1 MYDAE
6 EWLAV
11 SGLTVNVSLI
21 EQTLGRSNH
30 SYWLRVGV
38 MFDQDEDETETA
50 AVEEVGQRTADAAL
64 HSTAVDKEVEISPH
78 ILSSSSSKSNNQNDS
93 NKHEDNCDKDTT
105 SITGVSTTDSGRL
118 YTLAVL
124 SSDVGK
130 LIVPVL
136 EDWVDLCSVRVLIVV
151 GVVVVAV
158 VVPFILHYAI
168 YYVILYLSY
177 IYDILTDCN
186 Y

>member
-38 MFDQDEDETETA
+38 MFDEDETETT
-50 AVEEVGQRTADAAL
+50 AVEEEAEEDGQHTADASL
-64 HSTAVDKEVEISPH
+64 PSTAVDNEVDISPH

-93 NKHEDNCDKDTT
+93 NNQEDNCEKDTT
-105 SITGVSTTDSGRL
+105 SITGGSTTGSGTTGGRL

-158 VVPFILHYAI
+158 VVVPFILHYAI
-168 YYVILYLSY
+168 YTISELYL
-177 IYDILTDCN
+177 
-186 Y
+186 

>member
-11 SGLTVNVSLI
+11 SGLTVNISLI

-38 MFDQDEDETETA
+38 MFDEDETETT
-50 AVEEVGQRTADAAL
+50 AVEEEAEEDGQHTADASL
-64 HSTAVDKEVEISPH
+64 PSTAVDNEVDISPH

-93 NKHEDNCDKDTT
+93 NNQEDNCEKDTT
-105 SITGVSTTDSGRL
+105 SNAGGSTTDSGRL

-158 VVPFILHYAI
+158 VVVPFILHYAI
-168 YYVILYLSY
+168 YTISELYL
-177 IYDILTDCN
+177 
-186 Y
+186 

>member
-38 MFDQDEDETETA
+38 MFDEDETETT
-50 AVEEVGQRTADAAL
+50 AVEEEAEEDGQHTADASL
-64 HSTAVDKEVEISPH
+64 PSTAVDNEVDISPH

-93 NKHEDNCDKDTT
+93 NNQEDNCEKDTT
-105 SITGVSTTDSGRL
+105 SNAGGSTTDSGRL

-158 VVPFILHYAI
+158 VVVPFILHYAI
-168 YYVILYLSY
+168 YTISELYL
-177 IYDILTDCN
+177 
-186 Y
+186 

>member
-11 SGLTVNVSLI
+11 SGLTVNISLI

-38 MFDQDEDETETA
+38 MFDENETATAVETA
-50 AVEEVGQRTADAAL
+50 AEEEEEEVGKHTADASL
-64 HSTAVDKEVEISPH
+64 PSTAVDNKVDISPH

-93 NKHEDNCDKDTT
+93 NNQEDNCEKDTT
-105 SITGVSTTDSGRL
+105 SNAGGSTTDSGRL

-158 VVPFILHYAI
+158 VVVPFKLHYAI
-168 YYVILYLSY
+168 YYVILYLY
-177 IYDILTDCN
+177 LWYTH
-186 Y
+186 